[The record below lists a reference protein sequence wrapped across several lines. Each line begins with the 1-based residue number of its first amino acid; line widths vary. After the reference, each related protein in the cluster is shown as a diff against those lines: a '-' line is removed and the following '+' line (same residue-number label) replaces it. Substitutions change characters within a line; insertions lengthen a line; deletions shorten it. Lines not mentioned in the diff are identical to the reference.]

1 MAGGVIPLV
10 RFREIEA
17 AIGVPRMK
25 DASRIATM
33 SSDDREKRRQTP
45 EARPDSTGTNARPRD
60 TTIGQTGEGIP
71 DDSGRPVQ
79 GDEAEAKRIEEKIR
93 KL

>member
-1 MAGGVIPLV
+1 MSTEDRTP
-10 RFREIEA
+10 REE
-17 AIGVPRMK
+17 
-25 DASRIATM
+25 
-33 SSDDREKRRQTP
+33 
-45 EARPDSTGTNARPRD
+45 RPDSTGPNARPRD

-79 GDEAEAKRIEEKIR
+79 VDEAEAKRIEEKIR

>member
-1 MAGGVIPLV
+1 MASGLIPARHPGNRGGDARSSV
-10 RFREIEA
+10 
-17 AIGVPRMK
+17 K
-25 DASRIATM
+25 DASRFITM
-33 SSDDREKRRQTP
+33 SDDDRQPRAE
-45 EARPDSTGTNARPRD
+45 RPDSTGTNSRPRD

-79 GDEAEAKRIEEKIR
+79 VDEAEAKRIEEKIR